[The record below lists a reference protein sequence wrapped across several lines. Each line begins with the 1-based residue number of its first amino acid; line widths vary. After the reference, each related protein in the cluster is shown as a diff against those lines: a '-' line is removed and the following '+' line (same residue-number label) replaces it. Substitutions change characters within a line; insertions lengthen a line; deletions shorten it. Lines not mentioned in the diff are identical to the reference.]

1 MCVRNASGEAFD
13 RSRDNPMAR
22 PIRVAVVGPYPLLV
36 EGIVQ
41 TIYRCPELELIAKG
55 ANRASIRGVIQK
67 GQLDVL
73 IIDNAT
79 PGIQPVLA
87 DLLRRS
93 DCNTLV
99 LTALDD
105 PLRGLAVGAS
115 GYILKNVNGADL
127 VTAVKTVHRGHVIAS
142 PELACEIVRSTRQ
155 HVSLD
160 YRERQILEHISEGLS
175 NKEVAEV
182 VGLSLGTVKLYA
194 QRIFRKLR
202 VHNRIEAIQA
212 WKNNQGK

>member
-1 MCVRNASGEAFD
+1 VCVRNASEEAFD

-41 TIYRCPELELIAKG
+41 TIYKCPELELIAKG
-55 ANRASIRGVIQK
+55 ANRASIRGVLQK

-73 IIDNAT
+73 IVDNAT
-79 PGIQPVLA
+79 PSIQPILA

-105 PLRGLAVGAS
+105 PLRELAVGAS

-127 VTAVKTVHRGHVIAS
+127 VTAVKTVHSGHVVTS

-160 YRERQILEHISEGLS
+160 YRERQILKHVSEGLS

-182 VGLSLGTVKLYA
+182 VGLSLGTVKMYV

-202 VHNRIEAIQA
+202 VHNRIEAMQA